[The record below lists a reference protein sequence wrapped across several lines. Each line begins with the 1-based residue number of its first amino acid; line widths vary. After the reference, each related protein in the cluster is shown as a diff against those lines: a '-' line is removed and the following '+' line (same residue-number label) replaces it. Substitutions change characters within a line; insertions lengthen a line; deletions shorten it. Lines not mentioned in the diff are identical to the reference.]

1 MPGYVGKIT
10 LDDIGNVLKG
20 YDNCEKRTDD
30 PFLLYGNGVL

>member
-1 MPGYVGKIT
+1 MPGYIGKIT

-20 YDNCEKRTDD
+20 YDYSEKRTDD